1 MSLLKSIIIIMRCDF
16 KLESCFPGVMGYPGL
31 AMVGNLGSD
40 DGYFCLCSHPRL
52 LVIYGIIWSCNL

>member
-40 DGYFCLCSHPRL
+40 GYFYLCSRPCL
-52 LVIYGIIWSCNL
+52 LVISGIIWSCNL